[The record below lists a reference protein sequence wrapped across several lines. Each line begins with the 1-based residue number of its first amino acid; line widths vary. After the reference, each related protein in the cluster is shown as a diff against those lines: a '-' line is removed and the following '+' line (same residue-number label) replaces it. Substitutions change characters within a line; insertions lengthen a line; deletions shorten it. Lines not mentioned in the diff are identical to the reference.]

1 VESSGLITVPL
12 GFEMTWGIKVGT
24 PDGAAVEVIPG
35 ARLSDDCV
43 MSVVGSHMLVSVL
56 VAVGA
61 TVITMPVDEA
71 AAEEVGAE
79 VIVADPVSEV
89 SELVGRVPL
98 REPDVENPTVVVG
111 AELSVVRVVL
121 PEAELAVVAMTVPF
135 PVVVGA
141 LESVVV

>member
-1 VESSGLITVPL
+1 VESSGLMTVPL

-43 MSVVGSHMLVSVL
+43 MSVIGSHMLVSVL

-71 AAEEVGAE
+71 AAEPVGAE
-79 VIVADPVSEV
+79 VIVADPA

-98 REPDVENPTVVVG
+98 REPDVETTAVVVG
-111 AELSVVRVVL
+111 AEPSVIRVVL
-121 PEAELAVVAMTVPF
+121 PEAELAVVEMTVPF

>member
-1 VESSGLITVPL
+1 MTVPL

-43 MSVVGSHMLVSVL
+43 MSVIGSHMLVSVL

-71 AAEEVGAE
+71 AAEPVGAE
-79 VIVADPVSEV
+79 VIVADPA

-98 REPDVENPTVVVG
+98 REPDVETTAVVVG
-111 AELSVVRVVL
+111 AEPSVIRVVL
-121 PEAELAVVAMTVPF
+121 PEAELAVVEMTVPF

>member
-1 VESSGLITVPL
+1 VESSGLTTVPL
-12 GFEMTWGIKVGT
+12 GFEMTWGMKVGT

-56 VAVGA
+56 VAVGV
-61 TVITMPVDEA
+61 TVITMSADEA

-79 VIVADPVSEV
+79 VIVADPVSE
-89 SELVGRVPL
+89 LVGRVPL
-98 REPDVENPTVVVG
+98 REPDVETTAVVVG
-111 AELSVVRVVL
+111 AEPSVIRVVL
-121 PEAELAVVAMTVPF
+121 PEAELAVVEMTVPF

-141 LESVVV
+141 LEMVVV

>member
-1 VESSGLITVPL
+1 VESSGLTTVPL
-12 GFEMTWGIKVGT
+12 GFEMTWGMKVGT

-56 VAVGA
+56 VAVGV
-61 TVITMPVDEA
+61 TVITMSADEA

-79 VIVADPVSEV
+79 VIVADPVSE
-89 SELVGRVPL
+89 LVGRVPL
-98 REPDVENPTVVVG
+98 REPDVETTAVVVG

-121 PEAELAVVAMTVPF
+121 PEAELAVVEMTVPF

>member
-1 VESSGLITVPL
+1 VESSGLTTVPL
-12 GFEMTWGIKVGT
+12 GFEMTWGMKVGT

-56 VAVGA
+56 VAVGV

-71 AAEEVGAE
+71 AAEEVGAK
-79 VIVADPVSEV
+79 VSVADPV

-98 REPDVENPTVVVG
+98 REPDVETTAVVVG
-111 AELSVVRVVL
+111 AELSVVRVAV
-121 PEAELAVVAMTVPF
+121 PEAELAVVVMTVPF

-141 LESVVV
+141 LPPVVV

>member
-1 VESSGLITVPL
+1 
-12 GFEMTWGIKVGT
+12 MNVGT

-56 VAVGA
+56 VAVGV
-61 TVITMPVDEA
+61 TVITTSVDEA
-71 AAEEVGAE
+71 AADEVGAE
-79 VIVADPVSEV
+79 VIVADPV

-98 REPDVENPTVVVG
+98 REPDVETSAVVVG
-111 AELSVVRVVL
+111 AELSVLRVVL

-141 LESVVV
+141 LELVVV

>member
-1 VESSGLITVPL
+1 MESSGLATVVL

-43 MSVVGSHMLVSVL
+43 MSVIGNHMLVSVL
-56 VAVGA
+56 VAVGV

-71 AAEEVGAE
+71 AAEEV
-79 VIVADPVSEV
+79 IVADPV

-98 REPDVENPTVVVG
+98 EKPDVETTAVVVVG
-111 AELSVVRVVL
+111 AELSVVRVAL
-121 PEAELAVVAMTVPF
+121 PEAELAVVEMTVPF

-141 LESVVV
+141 LPPVVV

>member
-1 VESSGLITVPL
+1 VESSGLTTVPL
-12 GFEMTWGIKVGT
+12 GFEMTWGMKVGT

-56 VAVGA
+56 VAVGV
-61 TVITMPVDEA
+61 TVITMSADEA

-79 VIVADPVSEV
+79 VIVADPVSE
-89 SELVGRVPL
+89 LVGRVPL
-98 REPDVENPTVVVG
+98 REPDVETTAVVVG

-121 PEAELAVVAMTVPF
+121 PEAELAVVEMTVPF

-141 LESVVV
+141 LEMVVV

>member
-1 VESSGLITVPL
+1 
-12 GFEMTWGIKVGT
+12 MTWGIKVGT

-56 VAVGA
+56 VAVGE
-61 TVITMPVDEA
+61 TVITIPVDEA

-89 SELVGRVPL
+89 VGRVPL
-98 REPDVENPTVVVG
+98 REPDVVETTAVVVG
-111 AELSVVRVVL
+111 AELSVVRVAV
-121 PEAELAVVAMTVPF
+121 PEAELAVVEMTVPF

-141 LESVVV
+141 LPTLVV

>member
-1 VESSGLITVPL
+1 
-12 GFEMTWGIKVGT
+12 
-24 PDGAAVEVIPG
+24 
-35 ARLSDDCV
+35 

>member
-1 VESSGLITVPL
+1 MESSGLTTVPL
-12 GFEMTWGIKVGT
+12 GFEMTWGMKVGT

-56 VAVGA
+56 VAVGV
-61 TVITMPVDEA
+61 TVITMSADEA

-79 VIVADPVSEV
+79 VIVADPVSE
-89 SELVGRVPL
+89 LVGRVPL
-98 REPDVENPTVVVG
+98 REPDVETTAVVVG

-121 PEAELAVVAMTVPF
+121 PEAELAVVEMTVPF

-141 LESVVV
+141 LEMVVV